1 MFGFL
6 KPTPPAPP
14 PPPPQRAG
22 SRDAL
27 FGDIPLPRLLGMFKP
42 EALTVE
48 PWKTFQ
54 RASISMN
61 SGDTQAAIQTLKSI
75 LETPQLESRVILQT
89 WHALRS
95 LGEKPP
101 EPIEKQLLGVVV
113 EVGMPKG
120 LDLLAAYGDHGARYY
135 NFSGAGIVWERPNDT
150 LDDAIDE
157 VLKKG
162 SEVVSKIGPWK
173 GVRPPAPTDGQA
185 RINLLTPS
193 GLHFG
198 EGTMDQLSKD
208 PMGGAVLGSAISL
221 MQRLIEISG
230 KAPADAAK

>member
-1 MFGFL
+1 LFGFL
-6 KPTPPAPP
+6 KPTPPPP
-14 PPPPQRAG
+14 LPPQRAG
-22 SRDAL
+22 TRDAL
-27 FGDIPLPRLLGMFKP
+27 FGDIPLSRLLGMFRP
-42 EALTVE
+42 EALSVE

-54 RASISMN
+54 RANAAMN
-61 SGDTQAAIQTLKSI
+61 SGDAKAAIQALKSI

-120 LDLLAAYGDHGARYY
+120 LDLLATYADHRARYF
-135 NFSGAGIVWERPNDT
+135 NFSGAGIVWER
-150 LDDAIDE
+150 LDDSLDDSIDD

-198 EGTMDQLSKD
+198 EGTLDQLSKD
-208 PMGGAVLGSAISL
+208 PMGGAVLASAISL

-230 KAPADAAK
+230 KAPAENPK

>member
-1 MFGFL
+1 LFGFL
-6 KPTPPAPP
+6 KPAPP
-14 PPPPQRAG
+14 PPLPPPRAG

-27 FGDIPLPRLLGMFKP
+27 FGDIPLPRLLGMFRP
-42 EALTVE
+42 EALSVD

-54 RASISMN
+54 RANVAMN
-61 SGDTQAAIQTLKSI
+61 TGDAQAAVQTLKSI
-75 LETPQLESRVILQT
+75 LQTPQLESRVVLQT

-101 EPIEKQLLGVVV
+101 EAIEKQLLGVVV

-120 LDLLAAYGDHGARYY
+120 LDLLAAYADHRARYY

-150 LDDAIDE
+150 LDGAIDD
-157 VLKKG
+157 VLTKG
-162 SEVVSKIGPWK
+162 SEVVGKIGPWR
-173 GVRPPAPTDGQA
+173 GVRPPAPGEGQA

-198 EGTMDQLSKD
+198 EGTMDQLGKD
-208 PMGGAVLGSAISL
+208 PMGGAVLSAAISL

-230 KAPADAAK
+230 KAPEAGAK

>member
-1 MFGFL
+1 LFGFL
-6 KPTPPAPP
+6 KPAPPPAPP
-14 PPPPQRAG
+14 PHRAG

-27 FGDIPLPRLLGMFKP
+27 FGDIPLPRLLGMFRP
-42 EALTVE
+42 EALSVE

-54 RASISMN
+54 RASVAMN
-61 SGDTQAAIQTLKSI
+61 TGDAQAAIQVLKRI
-75 LETPQLESRVILQT
+75 LETPQLESRVVLQT

-101 EPIEKQLLGVVV
+101 EAIEKQLLGVVV

-120 LDLLAAYGDHGARYY
+120 LDLLAAYADHRARYY
-135 NFSGAGIVWERPNDT
+135 NFSGAGMVWERPNDT
-150 LDDAIDE
+150 LDDAIDD

-162 SEVVSKIGPWK
+162 SEVVGKIGPWK
-173 GVRPPAPTDGQA
+173 GVRPPAPSDGQA
-185 RINLLTPS
+185 RINMLTPS

-198 EGTMDQLSKD
+198 EGTMDQLGKD
-208 PMGGAVLGSAISL
+208 PMGGAVLGAAISL

-230 KAPADAAK
+230 KAPEEGAK

>member
-1 MFGFL
+1 LFGFL
-6 KPTPPAPP
+6 KPTPTP

-22 SRDAL
+22 TRDAL

-42 EALTVE
+42 EALSVE
-48 PWKTFQ
+48 PWKTLH
-54 RASISMN
+54 RANSAMN
-61 SGDTQAAIQTLKSI
+61 SGDTQAAVQALRGL
-75 LETPQLESRVILQT
+75 LETPQLESRVILQA

-101 EPIEKQLLGVVV
+101 EPIQKQLLGVVV

-120 LDLLAAYGDHGARYY
+120 LDLLATYADHRARYCNY
-135 NFSGAGIVWERPNDT
+135 SGAGIVWERPDDK
-150 LDDAIDE
+150 LDEPIDD
-157 VLKKG
+157 VLRKG
-162 SEVVSKIGPWK
+162 SEVVSKIGPWR
-173 GVRPPAPTDGQA
+173 GVRPPAPSDGQA

-198 EGTMDQLSKD
+198 EGTMDQLGKD

-221 MQRLIEISG
+221 MQRLIELSG
-230 KAPADAAK
+230 RAPADPPK